1 MTVHYQKSGIRF
13 LYPENWQITDEQ
25 LDASPLSVS
34 VQSPDSAFWQLMIYE
49 SPMEPRSLLDQV
61 LTSMQAEYEGVE
73 SAVIHDQFADVESLG
88 YDMCFYC
95 LDFLVNARALA
106 AQARGKTILVLWQAE
121 DREFDRLEPVFRAM
135 TISLLGRRSESAPQ
149 PNGDD
154 EHDK

>member
-1 MTVHYQKSGIRF
+1 MV
-13 LYPENWQITDEQ
+13 
-25 LDASPLSVS
+25 
-34 VQSPDSAFWQLMIYE
+34 YE

-95 LDFLVNARALA
+95 LDFSSTLVPSHPGT
-106 AQARGKTILVLWQAE
+106 GKTILILWQAE

-135 TISLLGRRSESAPQ
+135 TISLLGRRSESTPQ

-154 EHDK
+154 EHDE